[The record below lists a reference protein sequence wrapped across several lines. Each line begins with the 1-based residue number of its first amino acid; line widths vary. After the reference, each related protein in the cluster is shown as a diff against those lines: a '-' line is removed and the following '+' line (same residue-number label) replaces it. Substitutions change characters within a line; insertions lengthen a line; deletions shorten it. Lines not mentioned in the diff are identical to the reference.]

1 MRWIRSYTP
10 DPTQQ
15 RLYRKALIITG
26 VGNLTLAAGKAV
38 AAYLTGSAALYADAA
53 NSVSDVVYSALMIL
67 GLWVAM
73 QPPDLS
79 HPQGHSRFE
88 PLVGLMVTLSMT
100 LAGYEAA
107 RTAIERF
114 LAGGLR
120 VELGLPAV
128 VLLIAAG
135 VKAWMYVSVAG
146 LARQLF
152 SPTLETT
159 ARDNLSDVLTSS
171 AAFIG
176 AVGSQII
183 HPLADP
189 VAGFL
194 VAIWIFRNAFLAGR
208 ENLNFLT
215 GAGADEELRQEIVR
229 KVESVEGVQRVHF
242 MVTEYVGPKL
252 VVDVH
257 ANVNG
262 SMSLDAAHEI
272 NDQVI
277 ELLEDMAEV
286 DRAYVHLEP
295 EHED

>member
-15 RLYRKALIITG
+15 RLYRQALIITG

-114 LAGGLR
+114 LEGGLR
-120 VELGLPAV
+120 VELGLPAI

-135 VKAWMYVSVAG
+135 IKAWMYVSVAR
-146 LARQLF
+146 LARQLH

-176 AVGSQII
+176 AAGSQFI

-189 VAGFL
+189 IAGL
-194 VAIWIFRNAFLAGR
+194 IVAIWIFRNAFLAGR

-257 ANVNG
+257 ANVDG

>member
-15 RLYRKALIITG
+15 RLYRQALIITG

-100 LAGYEAA
+100 LAGYEAG
-107 RTAIERF
+107 RTAVERL

-135 VKAWMYVSVAG
+135 VKAWMYVSVAR
-146 LARQLF
+146 LARQLC

-176 AVGSQII
+176 AASSQFI

-189 VAGFL
+189 IAGL
-194 VAIWIFRNAFLAGR
+194 IVAIWIFRNAFLAGR

-215 GAGADEELRQEIVR
+215 GAGASEELRQEIVR

-257 ANVNG
+257 ANVDG

-277 ELLEDMAEV
+277 DLLEDMAEV

>member
-10 DPTQQ
+10 DPAQR

-26 VGNLTLAAGKAV
+26 AGNLLLAAGKIV

-53 NSVSDVVYSALMIL
+53 NSVSDVIYSILMII
-67 GLWVAM
+67 GLWFAM

-107 RTAIERF
+107 RTALERF
-114 LAGGLR
+114 IAGGTR

-128 VLLIAAG
+128 VLLIAAAI
-135 VKAWMYVSVAG
+135 KAGMFVSISR
-146 LARQLF
+146 LARQLS

-159 ARDNLSDVLTSS
+159 AKDNLSDVLTSS

-176 AVGSQII
+176 AASSQFI

-189 VAGFL
+189 IAGFL
-194 VAIWIFRNAFLAGR
+194 VSFWILRNAFQAGR

-215 GAGADEELRQEIVR
+215 GAGADEQLRQEIVDR
-229 KVESVEGVQRVHF
+229 VEAVPGVQRVHF

-257 ANVNG
+257 ANVDG

-277 ELLEDMAEV
+277 ELLENMNEV

-295 EHED
+295 EHEE